1 MPDNAICILCLELIN
16 KEEDN
21 RYFCPNCEFSWEY
34 KLDSNSPFLNQFL
47 KLIEMYKSN
56 NITQDIIELAIDNW
70 INELDLSIQDSNL
83 KINIPIPKVLQK
95 AINYSLSSLKKLKN
109 SLEKIDI
116 NNIDSYDFKDVK
128 KEDELTLK
136 VYNEIKKL
144 LDKINTDKYYLLEQY
159 RKEKIDIENIKIEEI
174 DYE

>member
-1 MPDNAICILCLELIN
+1 MKDNVICILCLELIN

-21 RYFCPNCEFSWEY
+21 KYFCPSCEFRWEY
-34 KLDSNSPFLNQFL
+34 KLPSNSPFLNQL
-47 KLIEMYKSN
+47 LELIEIYKSN
-56 NITQDIIELAIDNW
+56 KTTQDTIELAINNW
-70 INELDLSIQDSNL
+70 INELELSIQDSNI

-95 AINYSLSSLKKLKN
+95 AINYSLSSLTKLEN
-109 SLEKIDI
+109 SLKKINI
-116 NNIDSYDFKDVK
+116 SNIDSYDFKDII

-136 VYNEIKKL
+136 VYNETQKL
-144 LDKINTDKYYLLEQY
+144 INRINTDKYYLLGEY